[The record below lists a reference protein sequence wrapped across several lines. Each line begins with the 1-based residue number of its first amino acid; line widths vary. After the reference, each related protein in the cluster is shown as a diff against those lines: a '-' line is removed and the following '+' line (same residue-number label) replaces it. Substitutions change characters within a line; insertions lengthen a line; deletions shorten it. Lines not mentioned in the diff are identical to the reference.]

1 MEEKLMRLGK
11 GGVTWGW
18 GESLGS
24 GLRIRIQDQDGDV
37 KEADGEDVEDAWA
50 ALGRWKA
57 GERTGVSLETASKQQ
72 QLQQLAAAAAA

>member
-1 MEEKLMRLGK
+1 MWKGTEGGK
-11 GGVTWGW
+11 WDLYGG
-18 GESLGS
+18 GESHQDPGS
-24 GLRIRIQDQDGDV
+24 RIRIQAQDGVV
-37 KEADGEDVEDAWA
+37 KEGDGEDVEDARA

>member
-1 MEEKLMRLGK
+1 M
-11 GGVTWGW
+11 GVGRAIRIRI
-18 GESLGS
+18 
-24 GLRIRIQDQDGDV
+24 RIRIQAQDQAQDGVV
-37 KEADGEDVEDAWA
+37 KEGDGEDVEDARA